1 MTDAAVFVGID
12 ISKTRLDIAVRPL
25 GIAFGVDHDEAGIVI
40 LIERLRQ
47 HLPALVVLEATGGL
61 EVMVASALAAAELP
75 VVVVNPRQVRDFAKA
90 TGRLAK
96 TDAIDAQV
104 LAQFADAV
112 RPALRPLPDAST
124 QALAAL
130 LTRRRQIVDMLTA
143 ETNRLG
149 SASRPIRHEIQTHI
163 QWLECQVAKLDK
175 ELSQTIRSS
184 PVWRAKDRLLQSMP
198 GVGPVLATTLLA
210 SVPELG
216 TLNRRQAAAL
226 VGVAPLNR
234 ESGAWRGKR
243 LVGGGRAPVRAVL
256 YMGALVASRHNPV
269 LKAFYQRLRQAG
281 KAPKV
286 ALTACMRKLLTMLN
300 AMLKDDKPWRGISA
314 PAT

>member
-12 ISKTRLDIAVRPL
+12 ISKARLDVALRPL
-25 GIAFGVDHDEAGIVI
+25 GVAFGVDHDEAGIASV
-40 LIERLRQ
+40 IERLRRQ
-47 HLPALVVLEATGGL
+47 PPTLVVLEATGGL
-61 EVMVASALAAAELP
+61 EVMVASALAAAGLP

-96 TDAIDAQV
+96 TDAIDTQV
-104 LAQFADAV
+104 LAPFAHAV

-130 LTRRRQIVDMLTA
+130 MPRRRQILDMRTA
-143 ETNRLG
+143 ETNRLW
-149 SASRPIRHEIQTHI
+149 SASRAIRPEIQTHI
-163 QWLECQVAKLDK
+163 RWLVRQVAKLDK

-184 PVWRAKDRLLQSMP
+184 PAWREKDDLLQSMP

-216 TLNRRQAAAL
+216 TLNRRQIAAL

-234 ESGAWRGKR
+234 ESGTWRGKR
-243 LVGGGRAPVRAVL
+243 VVGGGRAPVRAVM
-256 YMGALVASRHNPV
+256 YMGALVAARHNPI

-281 KAPKV
+281 KASKV

-300 AMLKDDKPWRGISA
+300 AMLKHHTPWREICVQ
-314 PAT
+314 PT